1 LFEASGVVSVAF
13 EPGTERFIAAYSTPL
28 SSEITLRS
36 GLGPDGPWSGP
47 HVVATCNLPA
57 SDPGAF
63 CADVV
68 LHPALAY
75 PGELV
80 LTHGVGSFDRPEGTA
95 PEEIRA
101 RLATFPV
108 PSSLP

>member
-1 LFEASGVVSVAF
+1 MAPRKPAQRKIVEVA
-13 EPGTERFIAAYSTPL
+13 
-28 SSEITLRS
+28 
-36 GLGPDGPWSGP
+36 
-47 HVVATCNLPA
+47 LPA